1 MEKQATKFYT
11 GQGDK
16 GLTALTPASQVSKA
30 DERVAAV
37 GAVEEIVS
45 ALGLVKTATAC
56 PVFRG
61 KLERIQKT
69 LRTLSL
75 GLRDPRSG
83 KYVFSAEELSFLES
97 DMDTMLASV
106 PAAALTETL
115 PGGNPQSAHLD
126 VAHTTARRA
135 EREVIAMDRRYA
147 VPPVCKQ
154 YLNRLSD
161 YLLVAARY
169 SDHLFE
175 KAEAEG
181 KTPAPV
187 APASPVAVTPAAR
200 EAALR
205 PDSVSVGASAP
216 APSVGAQGTN
226 TEALVAEVLVAEVL
240 ARLGGAPVLDLARAK
255 TIIETVEARAKE
267 LGKAA
272 VIAVCNAEGNP
283 IAVQVMDGAFLVSYE
298 VAVKKAYT
306 AVAVKMS
313 TMELSALCQP
323 GGTFYGLQAMDK
335 VVTFGGGVPL
345 YRGGAIVG
353 GLGVSG
359 GTGEEDHELALFGAA
374 VFQTL

>member
-1 MEKQATKFYT
+1 MEKKETKFYT

-30 DERVAAV
+30 DERVAAI

-45 ALGLVKTATAC
+45 ALGVVKTVTTC

-61 KLERIQKT
+61 KVERIQKT

-83 KYVFSAEELSFLES
+83 KYAFSAEEITFLES
-97 DMDTMLASV
+97 DMDSMLAAS
-106 PAAALTETL
+106 PPEATADTL

-126 VAHTTARRA
+126 VAHTTTRRA
-135 EREVIAMDRRYA
+135 ERDLVAMDRRYA
-147 VPPVCKQ
+147 VSPLFKQ
-154 YLNRLSD
+154 YLNRLAD

-169 SDHLFE
+169 SDHLHD
-175 KAEAEG
+175 KAEAERPA
-181 KTPAPV
+181 TPAPAV
-187 APASPVAVTPAAR
+187 APAPAVTAPVAAPT
-200 EAALR
+200 
-205 PDSVSVGASAP
+205 ASA
-216 APSVGAQGTN
+216 AGN
-226 TEALVAEVLVAEVL
+226 TDALVAEIL
-240 ARLGGAPVLDLARAK
+240 ARLGGPKVLDLDRAK
-255 TIIETVEARAKE
+255 KLIEAVETRAKE
-267 LGKAA
+267 QGKRA
-272 VIAVCNAEGNP
+272 VIAVCNPEGNP
-283 IAVQVMDGAFLVSYE
+283 VAVHVMDGAFLVSYE

-323 GGTFYGLQAMDK
+323 GGTFYGLQALDK
-335 VVTFGGGVPL
+335 VITFGGGIPL
-345 YRGGAIVG
+345 YHDGVIVG

-359 GTGEEDHELALFGAA
+359 GTGEEDHDLALYGAA

>member
-1 MEKQATKFYT
+1 MEKKQPKFYT

-16 GLTALTPASQVSKA
+16 GLTALSPASQVSKA

-45 ALGLVKTATAC
+45 ALGVVKTVTSC
-56 PVFRG
+56 PIFRE
-61 KLERIQKT
+61 KVERIQKT
-69 LRTLSL
+69 LRTMTL

-83 KYVFSAEELSFLES
+83 RYAFSAEEVGFLES
-97 DMDTMLASV
+97 DMDAMLAV
-106 PAAALTETL
+106 LPKEILAERL
-115 PGGNPQSAHLD
+115 PGGNPQSAQLD

-135 EREVIAMDRRYA
+135 ERELVAMDRRYA
-147 VPPVCKQ
+147 APALFKQ

-169 SDHLFE
+169 SDHLHE
-175 KAEAEG
+175 QADGKQET
-181 KTPAPV
+181 KTPVITP
-187 APASPVAVTPAAR
+187 SP
-200 EAALR
+200 
-205 PDSVSVGASAP
+205 ASAP
-216 APSVGAQGTN
+216 ALPADGT
-226 TEALVAEVLVAEVL
+226 AALVAEVL
-240 ARLGGAPVLDLARAK
+240 ARLGGPVILDLDKAKRLIEAVEQRAAEQGRK
-255 TIIETVEARAKE
+255 
-267 LGKAA
+267 A

-283 IAVQVMDGAFLVSYE
+283 IAVHVMDGAFLVSYE

-323 GGTFYGLQAMDK
+323 GGTFYGLQALDK
-335 VVTFGGGVPL
+335 VITFGGGIPL
-345 YRGGAIVG
+345 YRDGVVIG

-359 GTGEEDHELALFGAA
+359 GTGEEDHELALYGAA

>member
-1 MEKQATKFYT
+1 MEKKEAKFYT

-45 ALGLVKTATAC
+45 ALGVVKTHTPC
-56 PVFRG
+56 PIFRG

-69 LRTLSL
+69 LRTLSQ

-83 KYVFSAEELSFLES
+83 KYVFSTEEIDFLES
-97 DMDTMLASV
+97 DMDNMLEHVTPES
-106 PAAALTETL
+106 LSNTL
-115 PGGNPQSAHLD
+115 PGGNKQSAALD
-126 VAHTTARRA
+126 VAHTTTRRA
-135 EREVIAMDRRYA
+135 ERDTVAMDRRYA
-147 VPPVCKQ
+147 VPPAFKQ

-169 SDHLFE
+169 SDSLHE
-175 KAEAEG
+175 KAEAE
-181 KTPAPV
+181 KPAAPAMPASAPV
-187 APASPVAVTPAAR
+187 ATVT
-200 EAALR
+200 
-205 PDSVSVGASAP
+205 
-216 APSVGAQGTN
+216 APSATD
-226 TEALVAEVLVAEVL
+226 ALVAEVL
-240 ARLGGAPVLDLARAK
+240 ARLGGPKALDLETAK
-255 TIIETVEARAKE
+255 KLISAVEERAKE
-267 LGKAA
+267 QGKHA

-283 IAVQVMDGAFLVSYE
+283 IAVHVMDGAFLVSYE

-306 AVAVKMS
+306 TVAVKMS

-323 GGTFYGLQAMDK
+323 GGTFYGLQALDK
-335 VVTFGGGVPL
+335 VITFGGGIPL
-345 YRGGAIVG
+345 YQDGVIVG

-359 GTGEEDHELALFGAA
+359 GTGEEDHDLALYGAA